1 METLSSRHNQAWLPW
16 FLRGILILGFLVLAG
31 RLADLQIIK
40 GNYFRALAEGNRI
53 RRVAINAPR
62 GEVLARGGEVLVG
75 NKEIKTRIVF
85 DESSGYLKTD
95 DITGVDES
103 ELLSEW
109 IRDYKLGSVF
119 AHVSGY
125 LGEVSKEELG
135 KIRAQCIE
143 KGTLNLGV
151 YIGRTG
157 LEESYDCLLRGVD
170 GEELVEVDS
179 RGRKVRTLGRKEP
192 LAGQNLKTS
201 IDFNLQKKA
210 AEAMNNRPGAVIVS
224 DLEGRVLSLYSS
236 PSFDPNSFVGKN
248 RNDKV
253 AGVLDDRSLP
263 MFNRAISG
271 AFHPGSVYKPIVAI
285 AAIEEEKIDAKF
297 IYHDTGFIQ
306 IGEYLFRNWY
316 LTQYG
321 GTEGD
326 IGVVRAMARST
337 DTFFY
342 KIGEYLGI
350 DKIHEWSQTFGLGSK
365 TGIDI
370 PGEVAG
376 LVPSAEWKMRV
387 KGERW
392 FLGNTYHV
400 SIGQGDL
407 AVTPLEMHAAIAAV
421 ASNGRLCR
429 PTIAGEVGCRDLN
442 VRQTSFELVRKGM
455 EDACKPGGTGFTF
468 FNFEKASEGLVKV
481 ACKTGT
487 AETGD
492 GKTTHAWFVAFAPA
506 DNPEIVATVLVEK
519 GGEGSREAGPI
530 AREIFDY
537 WFGIKETPTPT
548 VAPESD

>member
-210 AEAMNNRPGAVIVS
+210 AETMNNRPGAVIVS